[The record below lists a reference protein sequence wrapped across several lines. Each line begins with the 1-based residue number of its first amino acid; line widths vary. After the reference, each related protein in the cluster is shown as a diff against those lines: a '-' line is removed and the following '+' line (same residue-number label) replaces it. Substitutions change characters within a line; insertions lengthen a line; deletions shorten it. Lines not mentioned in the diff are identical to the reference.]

1 MVLKLE
7 GVTKSYKNLKVL
19 HGIDLT
25 IDEGQLVSIIGPSGA
40 GKTTLLKIIA
50 GLENPDSGSVLNV
63 SGHRPILVFQDYL
76 LFPMMNVFENV
87 AFGLKAARIGKN
99 EISGRVRSILYSFS
113 LLDKIRAYPAELS
126 AGQKQRASIARAMV
140 LEPRLLLLDEPFANL
155 DKNLKLDMAEFIR
168 SKQQEYWTAALLVT
182 HDQQEAFMISDR
194 IGIMIDGRLI
204 QYDTAGNVYGRPVS
218 IEAASFLGHVNII
231 PENLR
236 QALFPGVLLDGGK
249 AYARAESFRIEK
261 DPAGKAVVTEVVFTG
276 RFIIYRVR
284 IEDWIC
290 TVYRLEGGI
299 EAGDKVRISIIA

>member
-7 GVTKSYKNLKVL
+7 GITKSYKNLKVL

-25 IDEGQLVSIIGPSGA
+25 IDKGQLVSIIGPSGA

-50 GLENPDSGSVLNV
+50 GLEKADSGNV
-63 SGHRPILVFQDYL
+63 INTTGHRAILVFQDYL
-76 LFPMMNVFENV
+76 LFPMMNVYENI
-87 AFGLKAARIGKN
+87 AFGLKAARIDKSA
-99 EISGRVRSILYSFS
+99 ISKRVKSILDSFS

-126 AGQKQRASIARAMV
+126 AGQKQRACIARAMV
-140 LEPRLLLLDEPFANL
+140 LEPEMLLLDEPFANL
-155 DKNLKLDMAEFIR
+155 DKNLKLEMAEFIR
-168 SKQQEYWTAALLVT
+168 SKQQEYGTAALLVT

-204 QYDTAGNVYGRPVS
+204 QYGTAGNIYGRPVS

-231 PENLR
+231 PEKLR
-236 QALFPGVLLDGGK
+236 QSMFQGVLLDGGK

-261 DPAGKAVVTEVVFTG
+261 DPAGNAVVMAVVFTG
-276 RFIIYRVR
+276 RFIIYRVL

-299 EAGDKVRISIIA
+299 ETGDKVRISIIA